1 MNDNEF
7 DEFIS
12 SIFSKEIK
20 EPPEFEN
27 AIKNAFKD
35 KKSFFMKS
43 KIIKTISTICLCI
56 VLLSGFVYAKDIEKY
71 VKSFF
76 TNSTEAIDIAIENGY
91 VQTNDMDF
99 VYDKNI
105 GVKVDDLIIDELSLN
120 LSFSIEVNDENIK
133 LVRFKN
139 FIITNDKNRK
149 IYETELKYANT
160 LEELALVNSLDW
172 SVMPEKVS
180 DNTFKDSIRMGFR
193 EEREEFDKLYIDI
206 KSMDITFIDDTHEII
221 DGNWKIEI
229 TLTDKMKRK
238 NINYYC
244 FEEENKYI
252 ENCTARVDATGVI
265 INLKFFEPVEKEKI
279 DLSTNEWCVIKNNGK
294 NYKAQFIQGGT
305 DEFVLNFEE
314 IGKFSIAD
322 KLELYLKPFDMTF
335 FLVQNDE

>member
-35 KKSFFMKS
+35 KKSFFIKS
-43 KIIKTISTICLCI
+43 KIIKTISTICFCI
-56 VLLSGFVYAKDIEKY
+56 VLLSGIVYAKDIEKY

-105 GVKVDDLIIDELSLN
+105 GVKVDDLIIDELNLN

-139 FIITNDKNRK
+139 FIITNEKNRK
-149 IYETELKYANT
+149 IYETELKYAKT

-172 SVMPEKVS
+172 SVMPEKIS
-180 DNTFKDSIRMGFR
+180 ENIFKDSIRMGFR

-206 KSMDITFIDDTHEII
+206 KNMDITYLDDTHEII

-229 TLTDKMKRK
+229 TLTDKMKRR

-244 FEEENKYI
+244 FKEENKYI

-265 INLKFFEPVEKEKI
+265 VNLKLFESIDKEKV
-279 DLSTNEWCVIKNNGK
+279 DLNNNNEWCVIKNNGK
-294 NYKAQFIQGGT
+294 TYTAQFIEGGT
-305 DEFVLNFEE
+305 DEFVLNYKE
-314 IGKFSIAD
+314 IGKFSIGD
-322 KLELYLKPFDMTF
+322 KLELYLQPFDMTC
-335 FLVQNDE
+335 FLIKNE